1 MAKKATKETTKKS
14 TAKAAP
20 KKAAAKKEAAPK
32 KAATKKA
39 DTKKVSTKKEKSGA
53 DNSIDRE
60 LMTFTPYP
68 ELNDM
73 RLEQVRFMIS
83 DQKLDAMIVTHMP
96 TVRYLTKFSG
106 SNGALLITPT
116 DLHFFTDDRYE
127 ESVKTDLYDLPNMT
141 VHITRDVWQYMVD
154 AKVLAKI
161 KNLGFESDRIAYTEA
176 VDIRNVIRPVKFKP
190 APKEVEPFTM
200 PKAPVE
206 LDHIKAACKIAES
219 VYETMK
225 KKVKVG
231 MTEIELQSEL
241 IYEARKQ
248 GSEGEPFNPI
258 VLAGERTSMPHGR
271 PSHRKIKKGDLIL
284 LDFGTMIEGFG
295 CDITRVFCMGKPTK
309 EQENV
314 YKVVH
319 EAKQKAIDNLRPG
332 INGKIL
338 DEYARKHI
346 EKAGYGENFKHSLGH
361 GIGVAA
367 HEMPFITFRK
377 EENVPVGVVLA
388 IEPGIYFEGKW
399 GIRLEDNVHVTFDG
413 AVPFTNAPAELPVV
427 K

>member
-1 MAKKATKETTKKS
+1 MAKKT
-14 TAKAAP
+14 
-20 KKAAAKKEAAPK
+20 
-32 KAATKKA
+32 TKKA
-39 DTKKVSTKKEKSGA
+39 DTKKKASTKKAKKA
-53 DNSIDRE
+53 AIDNSIDPK
-60 LMTFTPYP
+60 LLNLSKYP
-68 ELNDM
+68 DLNDK
-73 RLEQVRFMIS
+73 RLAQIRFMIE
-83 DQKLDAMIVTHMP
+83 DQKLDAMIVTYMP
-96 TVRYLTKFSG
+96 TVKYLTNFSG
-106 SNGALLITPT
+106 SNGALLVTPEE
-116 DLHFFTDDRYE
+116 LHFFTDDRYE
-127 ESVKTDLYDLPNMT
+127 ESVKNDLYDLPNMK
-141 VHITRDVWQYMVD
+141 VHITRDLWQYLVD
-154 AKVLAKI
+154 AQLMTKI

-200 PKAPVE
+200 PKADME
-206 LDHIKAACKIAES
+206 LEHIKAACEIAEK
-219 VYETMK
+219 VYEKMK

-241 IYEARKQ
+241 IYESRKL

-284 LDFGTMIEGFG
+284 LDFGTKINGFG
-295 CDITRVFCMGKPTK
+295 CDITRVFAIGKATK
-309 EQENV
+309 EQEKV
-314 YKVVH
+314 YKILH
-319 EAKQKAIDNLRPG
+319 EAKTKAVDNIRPG

-346 EKAGYGENFKHSLGH
+346 ADAGYGDNFKHSLGH

-367 HEMPFITFRK
+367 HEMPIITFRK

-388 IEPGIYFEGKW
+388 IEPGIYFEGDW
-399 GIRLEDNVHVTFDG
+399 GMRIEDNYHVTFDG
-413 AVPFTNAPAELPVV
+413 AVNFTSAPEKLEVV

>member
-1 MAKKATKETTKKS
+1 MAKKSTKEPAKKSAPKTSAKKSTPKKS
-14 TAKAAP
+14 TAEKP
-20 KKAAAKKEAAPK
+20 
-32 KAATKKA
+32 
-39 DTKKVSTKKEKSGA
+39 TKKVASKKVKEVI
-53 DNSIDRE
+53 DNSIDPK
-60 LMTFTPYP
+60 LMTFSPYP
-68 ELNDM
+68 DLNDK
-73 RLEQVRFMIS
+73 RLEQVRFMIV
-83 DQKLDAMIVTHMP
+83 DQRLDAMIVTHMP

-106 SNGALLITPT
+106 SAGALLITAEE
-116 DLHFFTDDRYE
+116 LHFFTDDRYE
-127 ESVKTDLYDLPNMT
+127 ESVKTDLYGLPNLK

-154 AKVLAKI
+154 ANILANI
-161 KNLGFESDRIAYTEA
+161 KNLGFESDHIAYTEA
-176 VDIRNVIRPVKFKP
+176 VEIRNVIRPVKFKP
-190 APKEVEPFTM
+190 APTEVEPFTM
-200 PKAPVE
+200 PKAEME

-225 KKVKVG
+225 KKIKVG

-271 PSHRKIKKGDLIL
+271 PSHRKIKKNDLIL
-284 LDFGTMIEGFG
+284 LDFGCIVEGFG
-295 CDITRVFCMGKPTK
+295 CDLTRVFCFGKPTK

-314 YKVVH
+314 YKIVY
-319 EAKQKAIDNLRPG
+319 EAQQKALENLRPG

-346 EKAGYGENFKHSLGH
+346 EDAGYGDNFKHSLGH
-361 GIGVAA
+361 GIGIAP
-367 HEMPFITFRK
+367 HEMPTITSRK

-399 GIRLEDNVHVTFDG
+399 GIRLEDNAHVTFNG
-413 AVPFTNAPAELPVV
+413 AELYTKAPATLPVV

>member
-1 MAKKATKETTKKS
+1 MAKKATTETTKKS
-14 TAKAAP
+14 TAKAAT
-20 KKAAAKKEAAPK
+20 KSADTKAAAPK

-39 DTKKVSTKKEKSGA
+39 DATKVSTKKEKAGA
-53 DNSIDRE
+53 DNSIDRA
-60 LMTFTPYP
+60 LMTFSPYP
-68 ELNDM
+68 ELNDK
-73 RLEQVRFMIS
+73 RLDQIRFMIN

-106 SNGALLITPT
+106 SSGALLISPT

-127 ESVKTDLYDLPNMT
+127 ESVKTDLYDLPNLT

-200 PKAPVE
+200 PKAPIE
-206 LDHIKAACKIAES
+206 LEHIMAACKIAES

-225 KKVKVG
+225 KKVKIG

-284 LDFGTMIEGFG
+284 LDYGTMIEGFG

-309 EQENV
+309 EQESV
-314 YKVVH
+314 YKIVH
-319 EAKQKAIDNLRPG
+319 EAQQKAIENLRPG

-346 EKAGYGENFKHSLGH
+346 EKAGYGDNFKHSLGH

-377 EENVPVGVVLA
+377 EDNVPVGVVLA

-413 AVPFTNAPAELPVV
+413 AVQFTNAPTELQVV

>member
-1 MAKKATKETTKKS
+1 MAKKATKETKKS
-14 TAKAAP
+14 TAKVE
-20 KKAAAKKEAAPK
+20 KKTS
-32 KAATKKA
+32 TKKA
-39 DTKKVSTKKEKSGA
+39 STKKVSTKKEKAGI
-53 DNSIDRE
+53 DNSIDRS

-73 RLEQVRFMIS
+73 RLEQIRFMID

-106 SNGALLITPT
+106 SNGALLITPD

-154 AKVLAKI
+154 AKILAKI

-284 LDFGTMIEGFG
+284 LDFGTMVEGFG
-295 CDITRVFCMGKPTK
+295 CDITRVFCIGKPTK
-309 EQENV
+309 EQISV
-314 YKVVH
+314 YKTVY

-346 EKAGYGENFKHSLGH
+346 EKAGYGDNFKHSLGH

>member
-1 MAKKATKETTKKS
+1 MAKKATKESTSKSKEKSDSKKS
-14 TAKAAP
+14 STIK
-20 KKAAAKKEAAPK
+20 
-32 KAATKKA
+32 
-39 DTKKVSTKKEKSGA
+39 DTTKVSTKKGKEA
-53 DNSIDRE
+53 LDNSIDPK
-60 LMTFTPYP
+60 LMTLYPYP
-68 ELNDM
+68 ELNDK
-73 RLEQVRFMIS
+73 RLAQIRFMIV

-106 SNGALLITPT
+106 SAGAFLITP
-116 DLHFFTDDRYE
+116 DELHFFTDDRYE
-127 ESVKTDLYDLPNMT
+127 ESVKNDLYNLPNLK

-154 AKVLAKI
+154 AKLLTKI
-161 KNLGFESDRIAYTEA
+161 KNLGFESDKIAYTEA

-190 APKEVEPFTM
+190 APTEVEPFTM
-200 PKAPVE
+200 PKADVE

-271 PSHRKIKKGDLIL
+271 PSHRKIKKNDLIL
-284 LDFGTMIEGFG
+284 LDFGCMVEGFG
-295 CDITRVFCMGKPTK
+295 CDVTRVFCFGKPTK
-309 EQENV
+309 EQESV
-314 YKVVH
+314 YKIVY
-319 EAKQKAIDNLRPG
+319 EAQQKALENLRPG
-332 INGKIL
+332 INGRIL
-338 DEYARKHI
+338 DEYARKYI
-346 EKAGYGENFKHSLGH
+346 EKAGYGDNFKHSLGH
-361 GIGVAA
+361 GIGVAP
-367 HEMPFITFRK
+367 HEMPLITYRK
-377 EENVPVGVVLA
+377 DENVPVGVVLA

-399 GIRLEDNVHVTFDG
+399 GMRLEDNVHVTFEG
-413 AVPFTNAPAELPVV
+413 AVPFTKSPATLPVV

>member
-1 MAKKATKETTKKS
+1 MAKI
-14 TAKAAP
+14 
-20 KKAAAKKEAAPK
+20 AKKETKQKADAKAEPK

-39 DTKKVSTKKEKSGA
+39 TAKKADTAKASTKKAKSGA
-53 DNSIDRE
+53 DNSIDPS
-60 LMTFTPYP
+60 LMTKSPYP
-68 ELNDM
+68 ELNDK
-73 RLEQVRFMIS
+73 RLAQIRFMIE

-106 SNGALLITPT
+106 SNGALLVTPD

-127 ESVKTDLYDLPNMT
+127 ESVKNDLYDLPNLT

-154 AKVLAKI
+154 AKVLANI

-200 PKAPVE
+200 PKAEVE
-206 LDHIKAACKIAES
+206 LDHIKAACAIAES

-258 VLAGERTSMPHGR
+258 VLAGERTSMPHGL

-309 EQENV
+309 EQESV
-314 YKVVH
+314 YKIIH

-332 INGKIL
+332 INGQIL

-346 EKAGYGENFKHSLGH
+346 EKAGYGDNFKHSLGH

-377 EENVPVGVVLA
+377 EDNVPVGVVLA
-388 IEPGIYFEGKW
+388 IEPGVYFEGKW
-399 GIRLEDNVHVTFDG
+399 GMRLEDNVHVTFDG
-413 AVPFTNAPAELPVV
+413 AIMFTNAPAELQVV

>member
-1 MAKKATKETTKKS
+1 MAKKATTDKTKKVS
-14 TAKAAP
+14 ETEETKKVAP
-20 KKAAAKKEAAPK
+20 KKAAAKKATPAKSE
-32 KAATKKA
+32 TKKA
-39 DTKKVSTKKEKSGA
+39 SPKKEKASA
-53 DNSIDRE
+53 DNSIDPSV
-60 LMTFTPYP
+60 LILSPYP
-68 ELNDM
+68 ELNDK
-73 RLEQVRFMIS
+73 RFAQIRFMIA
-83 DQKLDAMIVTHMP
+83 DQKLDAMIVTYMP

-106 SNGALLITPT
+106 SSGALLVTA
-116 DLHFFTDDRYE
+116 DELHFFTDDRYE
-127 ESVKTDLYDLPNMT
+127 ESVKNNDLYDLPNLK

-154 AKVLAKI
+154 AKVLTKI

-200 PKAPVE
+200 PKADVE
-206 LDHIKAACKIAES
+206 LEHIKAACKIAES

-295 CDITRVFCMGKPTK
+295 CDITRVFCIGKPTK
-309 EQENV
+309 EQESV
-314 YKVVH
+314 YKIVY
-319 EAKQKAIDNLRPG
+319 EAKQKAIENLRPG

-346 EKAGYGENFKHSLGH
+346 ENAGYGDHFKHSLGH
-361 GIGVAA
+361 GIGVAP

-377 EENVPVGVVLA
+377 EDNVPVGVVLA

-399 GIRLEDNVHVTFDG
+399 GMRLEDNVHVTFDG
-413 AVPFTNAPAELPVV
+413 AIMFTNAPAELQVV